1 MPIPFIGE
9 GGRIVKKV
17 LFLMLCLIMLMA
29 VPMTVCATTED
40 PSPEATTSKKKPKK
54 PKKSPKTADNGMVEA
69 AIILLAVSSGV
80 IFISRKYL
88 QESM

>member
-29 VPMTVCATTED
+29 LPMAVCAEED
-40 PSPEATTSKKKPKK
+40 PSPEATTSNKKPKK

-69 AIILLAVSSGV
+69 AIILLAVSGGV
-80 IFISRKYL
+80 IYISKRYL
-88 QESM
+88 QESL